1 MTAWLALF
9 AGQVIAVSRG
19 RLDVHRRLGRWG
31 AWLAVAV
38 VGVGIVTIAV
48 RARLM
53 YPEATLVVSALV
65 FVAFDG
71 LSLLLFG
78 GLVGVAW
85 RFRQRPAVHRRLMAM
100 ALVALLPPAYGR
112 LVAYFRHEQIEIIVL
127 GLMTMTVLA
136 FVIADAARSRRLQP
150 SSWVPGLLILLV
162 NSATYLAQ
170 IST

>member
-1 MTAWLALF
+1 
-9 AGQVIAVSRG
+9 
-19 RLDVHRRLGRWG
+19 
-31 AWLAVAV
+31 
-38 VGVGIVTIAV
+38 
-48 RARLM
+48 
-53 YPEATLVVSALV
+53 
-65 FVAFDG
+65 
-71 LSLLLFG
+71 
-78 GLVGVAW
+78 
-85 RFRQRPAVHRRLMAM
+85 M

-150 SSWVPGLLILLV
+150 SSWVPGLLLLLV